1 MSIAF
6 PKDPP
11 AGGFEIIV
19 ADPPWSFTSNSHES
33 PGKNARRHYP
43 CMNLDE
49 IANLPV
55 KEIAAR
61 DSLLFLWTT
70 VPFALLSARVIEA
83 WGFTYKSQ
91 LAWVK
96 ERLGTGFWARN
107 RHEIVYICRRG
118 KFPCPKGALFQD
130 SVIQGGQRR
139 HSRKPDYLM
148 DRLDE
153 AYPGAN
159 KIELFARDIRS
170 GWHSWGDELV
180 DMEGI
185 I

>member
-6 PKDPP
+6 PKDTPV
-11 AGGFEIIV
+11 GGFEIIV
-19 ADPPWSFTSNSHES
+19 ADPPWSFTSNSRES

-43 CMNLDE
+43 CLTIDE
-49 IANLPV
+49 IASLPV
-55 KEIAAR
+55 DEIAAR
-61 DSLLFLWTT
+61 KSLLFLWTT

-83 WGFTYKSQ
+83 WGFQYKSQ
-91 LAWVK
+91 LVWTK
-96 ERLGTGFWARN
+96 DRLGTGFWARN

-118 KFPCPKGALFQD
+118 RFPCPKGALFQD
-130 SVIQGGQRR
+130 SVIEGGQRD
-139 HSRKPDYLM
+139 HSRKPDFLM
-148 DRLDE
+148 DHLSE
-153 AYPGAN
+153 VYPAAN
-159 KIELFARDIRS
+159 KIELFARDTRP